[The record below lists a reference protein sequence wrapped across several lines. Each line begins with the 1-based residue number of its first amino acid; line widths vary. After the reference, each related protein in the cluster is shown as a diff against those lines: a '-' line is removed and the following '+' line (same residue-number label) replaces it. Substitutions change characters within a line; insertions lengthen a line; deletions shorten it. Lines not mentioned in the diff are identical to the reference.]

1 MELYALSISLRST
14 YSISLSSAGVYLLY
28 EHKCMVKVNIY
39 FRLLPTWTF
48 ELNMVRLRAHATV
61 SFEKQRAQT

>member
-14 YSISLSSAGVYLLY
+14 YSPPISLSSTGVYLLY
-28 EHKCMVKVNIY
+28 EHKCIVEVNVY

-48 ELNMVRLRAHATV
+48 EHNMARLRAHATV
-61 SFEKQRAQT
+61 SFE